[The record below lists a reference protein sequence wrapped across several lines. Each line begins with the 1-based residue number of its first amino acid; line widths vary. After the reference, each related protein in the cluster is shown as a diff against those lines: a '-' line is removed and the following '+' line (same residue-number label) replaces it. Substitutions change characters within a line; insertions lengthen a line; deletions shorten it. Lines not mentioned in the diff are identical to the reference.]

1 MRNLHAALHIILV
14 DYGGDEIQEN
24 GIDAMYCTHGKI
36 SKTLT
41 FKQVLLDLAVHGRI
55 ILKWILMNQSVRVN

>member
-1 MRNLHAALHIILV
+1 MRNLHAALHVIG
-14 DYGGDEIQEN
+14 YGGDEIQEN

-41 FKQVLLDLAVHGRI
+41 MKQVLLEPAVHGRI